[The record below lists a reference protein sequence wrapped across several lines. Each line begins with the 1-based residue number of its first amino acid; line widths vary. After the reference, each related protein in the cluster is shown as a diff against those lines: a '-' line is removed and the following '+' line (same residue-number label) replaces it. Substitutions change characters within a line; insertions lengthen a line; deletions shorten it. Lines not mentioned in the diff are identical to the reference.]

1 MNSAAYQRSSRPVK
15 GNESDDRFYSHYLIR
30 RLSAEVILDAYSQVT
45 GVPTPF
51 TQIGTGTGGRQNYS
65 GYPLGTRALQ
75 LPDSLVVSP
84 FLDAFGRPERAATC
98 SCERQQDSSVGQA
111 LHVNNG
117 KTLNDKIRAKDSRVA
132 AWLKE
137 NVSDEEAVRRIYLLA
152 LCREPTPTELTEVQG
167 LPRRRR
173 RPTRR
178 SGRRGALEDLFWSVL
193 ASKEFV
199 FNR

>member
-1 MNSAAYQRSSRPVK
+1 
-15 GNESDDRFYSHYLIR
+15 
-30 RLSAEVILDAYSQVT
+30 ILDAYSHVT

-51 TQIGTGTGGRQNYS
+51 TQIGTGTGGRQNYG

-117 KTLNDKIRAKDSRVA
+117 KTLNDKIRAKDSRVE
-132 AWLKE
+132 AWLKD
-137 NVSDEEAVRRIYLLA
+137 NVSDDEAIDRVFLLSLSRA
-152 LCREPTPTELTEVQG
+152 PTAAEKARFKG
-167 LPRRRR
+167 
-173 RPTRR
+173 
-178 SGRRGALEDLFWSVL
+178 FL
-193 ASKEFV
+193 ADAAADPQT
-199 FNR
+199 